1 MRYVP
6 TRLQCRLHDS
16 RPISDEWVETAV
28 VIAIS
33 CFACLCIWMA
43 LTHIAII
50 RASLYKKYT
59 DTGEISYDP
68 AGRDE
73 EGVPRMVFLDV
84 TDDPRAQEACR
95 TEPPPFSLLF
105 SRRVLTEHVTPCYV
119 VGR

>member
-1 MRYVP
+1 MV
-6 TRLQCRLHDS
+6 
-16 RPISDEWVETAV
+16 
-28 VIAIS
+28 
-33 CFACLCIWMA
+33 

-59 DTGEISYDP
+59 DTGEISYYT

-105 SRRVLTEHVTPCYV
+105 LDAFSSEHVTPCYV
-119 VGR
+119 VDR

>member
-1 MRYVP
+1 MV
-6 TRLQCRLHDS
+6 
-16 RPISDEWVETAV
+16 
-28 VIAIS
+28 
-33 CFACLCIWMA
+33 

-59 DTGEISYDP
+59 DTGEISYYT

-105 SRRVLTEHVTPCYV
+105 SRRVLIRTRHSLLCRWSMSGADPGKTGASPT
-119 VGR
+119 